1 MASLIPEN
9 EARFTLDELVQAT
22 GGVLRPGRGPVHG
35 SPAQGVVGVSTDSR
49 APLGG
54 RLFVA
59 LRGEHFDGHGFL
71 AEAVRGGARALLV
84 EDDVPEHDVPVL
96 RVPSTLT
103 ALAALGR
110 FQRRRWGGKVLCV
123 GGAVGKTT
131 TRSVTRAVLAATGA
145 NVHSPRG
152 NLNNRIGVPMVLLG
166 LLPEHQYAVVE
177 VGTNVTG
184 EIGLLAAVAE
194 PDAAVLTRI
203 ALEHSEGLGDLD
215 AIERE
220 EGSLL
225 AALRKDGIA
234 ASNADD
240 PRCLRQL
247 ERSPAHTRL
256 TYGLSRHVS
265 YRISRCDTEGAGG
278 ASVRIERH
286 DGTALLGHSPLLGLP
301 GAYALAAGIALSE
314 ALLGRA
320 LTPLELASALSS
332 PTLGE
337 PGRLTPIELADG
349 SLVLDDTYNASPES
363 VLSSVAVAREL
374 ADRRQARLVLVL
386 GEMRELGAE
395 SERAH
400 SELGAALHQCSP
412 ALVIAFGG
420 HARLLADATD
430 ARNIETR
437 FAPDAPAALEALRGL
452 RRAGDVILIKASRG
466 LRAERIVQGLRTPGG
481 AE

>member
-1 MASLIPEN
+1 MASLIPAN
-9 EARFTLDELVQAT
+9 DARFTLDEIVQAT
-22 GGVLRPGRGPVHG
+22 GAVLRPVPGGPT
-35 SPAQGVVGVSTDSR
+35 QGVVGVSSDSR

-59 LRGEHFDGHGFL
+59 LRGERFDGHGFV
-71 AEAVRGGARALLV
+71 ADAARGGARALLV
-84 EDDVPEHDVPVL
+84 EDDVPELGVPVL

-103 ALAALGR
+103 ALGALAR
-110 FQRRRWGGKVLCV
+110 FHRRRWGGKVLCV

-131 TRSVTRAVLAATGA
+131 TRSALTAVLAATGA

-152 NLNNRIGVPMVLLG
+152 NLNNQIGVPMVLLG
-166 LLPEHQYAVVE
+166 LLPEHRYAVVE

-215 AIERE
+215 AIEHE

-225 AALRKDGIA
+225 AALRPGGVA

-240 PRCLRQL
+240 ARCLRQL

-256 TYGLSRHVS
+256 TYGVSRHVS
-265 YRISRCDTEGAGG
+265 YRISRCDTEGPRGT
-278 ASVRIERH
+278 SVRIERQ
-286 DGTALLGHSPLLGLP
+286 DGSALAGHSPLLGLP
-301 GAYALAAGIALSE
+301 GAYALAASIALSE

-320 LTPLELASALSS
+320 LTTLELERALSGAS
-332 PTLGE
+332 LGE
-337 PGRLTPIELADG
+337 PGRLTPLELADG

-363 VLSSVAVAREL
+363 VLSSVSVAREL

-395 SERAH
+395 SELAH
-400 SELGAALHQCSP
+400 AELGAALSKSSP
-412 ALVIAFGG
+412 ALVVAFGG

-437 FAPDAPAALEALRGL
+437 FAPDAPAALDVLRGL
-452 RRAGDVILIKASRG
+452 RQAGDVILIKASRG
-466 LRAERIVQGLRTPGG
+466 LRAERIVQGLTTAGG